1 MRRSWPAGSRTDNL
15 CFRRGYGRVFVCCDR
30 LRQHLPVSLLN
41 LDALY
46 MTYTSYPYEIQLE
59 VAFRDIDAMGHVNN
73 AVFFAYFETVRIK
86 YLGEIMERG
95 GLLDTELLDLPLIL
109 VEASCTYKSPAL
121 LTEILHVGTGIS
133 RFGTKS
139 FDMLYRV
146 QGEDGRLVA
155 YGRTVQVMYDYIRRS
170 AFPIPPEIREYVA
183 DFQKDWQPPAYP

>member
-1 MRRSWPAGSRTDNL
+1 
-15 CFRRGYGRVFVCCDR
+15 
-30 LRQHLPVSLLN
+30 
-41 LDALY
+41 
-46 MTYTSYPYEIQLE
+46 MTTTNYPYEMTLE

-86 YLGEIMERG
+86 YLGDIMERS
-95 GLLDTELLDLPLIL
+95 GLLGTELLDLPLIL

-121 LTEILHVGTGIS
+121 LTEKLAIGTGIS

-155 YGRTVQVMYDYIRRS
+155 YGRTIQVMYDYVHRS
-170 AFPIPPEIREYVA
+170 AFSIPDSVRQYVEE
-183 DFQKDWQPPAYP
+183 FQGSWEPGGYP